1 MAMSNLTI
9 VVDDEV
15 LKRARIRA
23 LELGTSVNSLLR
35 EYLES
40 FAGGAEERRQATRE
54 LVERSRRSTSRRGGR
69 RWTRDQLHDRSI
81 LR

>member
-1 MAMSNLTI
+1 MSNLTI

-23 LELGTSVNSLLR
+23 MEQGTSVNALLR

-40 FAGGAEERRQATRE
+40 FSGAAEERRQATRS
-54 LVERSRRSTSRRGGR
+54 LVERSRAATSRRGGR
-69 RWTRDQLHDRSI
+69 RWTREELHDRPRI
-81 LR
+81 R